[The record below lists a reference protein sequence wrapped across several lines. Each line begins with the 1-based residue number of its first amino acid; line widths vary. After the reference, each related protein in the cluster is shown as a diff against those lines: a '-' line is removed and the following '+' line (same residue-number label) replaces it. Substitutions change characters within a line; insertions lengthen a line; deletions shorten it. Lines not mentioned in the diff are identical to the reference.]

1 MTRSLIK
8 YLLRFALAGILLA
21 TALIFASP
29 QWLSQK
35 TGIPLW
41 SQKASETT
49 FNTTHSYADLLEA
62 TMGSVVRIY
71 SQTSTTPTSLA
82 LLQDPHYASI
92 LEGQLIDIVASDVN
106 LGSGVIAS
114 RDGHILTNNH
124 VIENAERIQVSLA
137 DGRFAPALLV
147 GTDPATDLAVIKI
160 QLDNLTPAK
169 VPINLDSRVGD
180 IVFAIGNPHGLGQ
193 SVSMGIISGKER
205 NRLGLNTFE
214 SFIQTDAAIN
224 AGNSGGAL
232 INTRGELVGIN
243 TAHFYNSST
252 SARSQGIGLAIPI
265 NIAFDV
271 LQSLVREGV
280 VIRGWLGIDFNV
292 FKRQYSQNAFSS
304 EEATGIMLSGVYA
317 NSPAHIAGLK
327 PGDLITHFDG
337 NVVKDWNESL
347 NYVTSLSPGSELD
360 ITYRRSD
367 DTYTVTAIL
376 GTRPTAK

>member
-1 MTRSLIK
+1 
-8 YLLRFALAGILLA
+8 
-21 TALIFASP
+21 
-29 QWLSQK
+29 
-35 TGIPLW
+35 
-41 SQKASETT
+41 
-49 FNTTHSYADLLEA
+49 
-62 TMGSVVRIY
+62 MGSVVRIY

-271 LQSLVREGV
+271 LQSLVQEGV

>member
-271 LQSLVREGV
+271 LQSLVQEGV

-347 NYVTSLSPGSELD
+347 KYVTSLSPGSELD

>member
-1 MTRSLIK
+1 MTRSFIK
-8 YLLRFALAGILLA
+8 YLLRFALAGIVLA
-21 TALIFASP
+21 ITLIFAVP

-41 SQKASETT
+41 SETVSST
-49 FNTTHSYADLLEA
+49 QLNTSHSYADLLEA
-62 TMGSVVRIY
+62 TKGSVVRIY
-71 SQTSTTPTSLA
+71 SQTATPPDSIA
-82 LLQDPHYASI
+82 LLQDPHYAS
-92 LEGQLIDIVASDVN
+92 LLDGQLIDTSANEVN

-114 RDGHILTNNH
+114 LEGHILTNNH
-124 VIENAERIQVSLA
+124 VIENAERILVGLA
-137 DGRFAPALLV
+137 DGRSAPASLV

-160 QLDNLTPAK
+160 ELDNLIPAK
-169 VPINLDSRVGD
+169 VPTNLDSRVGD

-193 SVSMGIISGKER
+193 SVSMGIISGKKR

-232 INTRGELVGIN
+232 INTHGELVGIN

-252 SARSQGIGLAIPI
+252 SSRSQGIGLAIPI
-265 NIAFDV
+265 NIVADV
-271 LQSLVREGV
+271 LHSIVSQGYV
-280 VIRGWLGIDFNV
+280 VRGWLGIDFNV
-292 FKRQYSQNAFSS
+292 VKRQYSQNVFAS
-304 EEATGIMLSGVYA
+304 EQDTGIMLSGVYA

-327 PGDLITHFDG
+327 PGDLITHFD
-337 NVVKDWNESL
+337 NNLILDWNESL
-347 NYVTSLSPGSELD
+347 TYVTSLSPGSELS

-367 DTYTVTAIL
+367 KTYTVTATL